1 MNRTFMRPK
10 PFLSKR
16 SFIKSTKL
24 AIATAVFFLSGSLL
38 VPAGW
43 TQRLLM
49 IDKNM
54 MPWQTL
60 VEHARPWIEAGCRVE
75 YRQYAPF
82 LLRRDLD
89 IYDLIWIRGGRMPL
103 FSSAFLSRED
113 VDLLKTFVQQG
124 KAVILVYPIHRNE
137 AGAYDRRAI
146 NQFLREIQANI
157 QIGSVPLTDSL
168 HQYLTLTGHGQYGV
182 PAPGLALSEKQRVAI
197 GRAAPLKI
205 LKDARAEVLAFSF
218 PGAFFRKKKIAY
230 RASYP
235 LMAVV
240 LAGSAPIL
248 ILPEPAT
255 QVQAQGDDASF
266 YPILQP
272 AAADTSRRFTAAVAR
287 RFLQIARNPDALKI
301 TPSPIFSAIPT
312 HAQAEL
318 WSFAANTAVTR
329 RKPYPVKTTA
339 LSREHLLDAEMIA
352 LRESVYLDR
361 LRAAGFFRRFFKHGL
376 RILVQN
382 PGPPPKTPAA
392 KATGAAAEQLLAFLQ
407 QAGLSFCV
415 SHVQMKGQPER
426 LASNWKSLL
435 QATGRTRMRALWLP
449 GFSLDALPE
458 DRPPALGIRGQSAAI
473 PTPFDRRFW
482 WKDLISPAIRLA
494 GALYRFQPFSPGLA
508 LDVDFYRR
516 NAPPHFNMGHDFS
529 EAAFIFFLAANRG
542 LLSEQ
547 EIRRAQALPPQ
558 NRFAFL
564 AQNGWLPLY
573 YATLEAEIE
582 KMARTLRREVE
593 AVAPNRVW
601 VVQSRG
607 LPNQWFLRGLLRG
620 LSQPDQPVILLSH
633 EPMVQPYL
641 TWLQKEDIYLL
652 HGLAIY
658 PARYRKNELSALLKL
673 ARTHHHGYWLAMA
686 SGFFSRDRIP
696 LPDGER
702 SLADFARLL
711 KRSASK

>member
-1 MNRTFMRPK
+1 MRPK
-10 PFLSKR
+10 PFLRKG
-16 SFIKSTKL
+16 SFIQSTKL
-24 AIATAVFFLSGSLL
+24 PMVAAVFFLSGMLL

-82 LLRRDLD
+82 LVRRDIEL
-89 IYDLIWIRGGRMPL
+89 YDLIWIRGGRLPL

-113 VDLLKTFVQQG
+113 VDLLKAFVQQG

-137 AGAYDRRAI
+137 AGAYDRRAM

-157 QIGSVPLTDSL
+157 QIGSIPLTDSL
-168 HQYLTLTGHGQYGV
+168 HQYLTLTGHGQFGV

-205 LKDARAEVLAFSF
+205 LKNARAEVMAFSF
-218 PGAFFRKKKIAY
+218 PGAFFRKKKIDY
-230 RASYP
+230 RAGYP

-240 LAGSAPIL
+240 LAGSAPVL

-255 QVQAQGDDASF
+255 QIEAQGGHASF

-272 AAADTSRRFTAAVAR
+272 AAADTSRRFMAAVAR
-287 RFLQIARNPDALKI
+287 RFLQIAHNPDVMKI

-318 WSFAANTAVTR
+318 WSFAANTAVPR
-329 RKPYPVKTTA
+329 QKPYPAKTIA
-339 LSREHLLDAEMIA
+339 LSRQHLLDAEMIA

-361 LRAAGFFRRFFKHGL
+361 LRAAGFFRRFLKHGL

-382 PGPPPKTPAA
+382 PGPPPETPAA
-392 KATGAAAEQLLAFLQ
+392 EANGGAAAATKRLLAFMQ
-407 QAGLSFCV
+407 QAGLSLCV
-415 SHVQMKGQPER
+415 SHVQVKGRPER
-426 LASNWKSLL
+426 IASDWKSLL
-435 QATGRTRMRALWLP
+435 QAAGRTGMRALWLP

-458 DRPPALGIRGQSAAI
+458 DRPSAIGIRGQSAAI
-473 PTPFDRRFW
+473 PTPFDHRFW
-482 WKDLISPAIRLA
+482 WPGLISPARRLA
-494 GALYRFQPFSPGLA
+494 GQLYRFQPFSPGLA
-508 LDVDFYRR
+508 VDVDFYRR
-516 NAPPHFNMGHDFS
+516 SAPPHFSMGHDFS
-529 EAAFIFFLAANRG
+529 DAAFIFFLAANRG

-547 EIRRAQALPPQ
+547 DLQQAQALPSQ
-558 NRFAFL
+558 DRFAFL

-593 AVAPNRVW
+593 AVAPNRLW
-601 VVQSRG
+601 VMQSRG

-633 EPMVQPYL
+633 EPLVQPYL
-641 TWLQKEDIYLL
+641 TWLQEEDIYLL
-652 HGLAIY
+652 HGMAIY
-658 PARYRKNELSALLKL
+658 PARYRQRDLPALLTL

-686 SGFFSRDRIP
+686 SGFFSTDRIP

-702 SLADFARLL
+702 SLSEFARLL